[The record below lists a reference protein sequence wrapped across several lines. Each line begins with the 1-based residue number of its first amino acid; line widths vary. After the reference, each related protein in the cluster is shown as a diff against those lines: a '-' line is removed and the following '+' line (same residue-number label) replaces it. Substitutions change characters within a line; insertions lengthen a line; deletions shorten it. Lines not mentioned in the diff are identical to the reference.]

1 MGELTDFPSFGK
13 GGHTISHE
21 QVARHFDEGSECIR
35 KLWPFEYGVAEWNST
50 LMVACV
56 SLGLLL
62 FMAGFMCG
70 RRQSR
75 KTTDIESKAFHAD
88 VKPPVEDG
96 ENVKTRQTMPGVV
109 EDVPLA

>member
-1 MGELTDFPSFGK
+1 
-13 GGHTISHE
+13 
-21 QVARHFDEGSECIR
+21 
-35 KLWPFEYGVAEWNST
+35 
-50 LMVACV
+50 
-56 SLGLLL
+56 
-62 FMAGFMCG
+62 MAGFMCG